1 MKAMIFSDLITSKN
15 AFVQL
20 LLISIVICGFL
31 AWGTGEVI
39 VGTAAMAT
47 MAPLMYLFS
56 IFAYDEMNG
65 WERFRMTL
73 PLTKHQ
79 VAYGRYVSMLIVSVV
94 SMLAA
99 WLISFAFVAIIQ
111 AWGGFGTSA
120 EFAAPESPLAIL
132 DCGIAGFVF
141 ILLLAAL
148 TLPLLMR
155 FGMNKATRLLPLLVV
170 VVVVLA
176 SVAIGNVSDGIDMMA
191 VRTFLNDHTVA
202 IAIGGCVMS
211 VVLYVVSA
219 FIAAH
224 LYQAREL

>member
-1 MKAMIFSDLITSKN
+1 
-15 AFVQL
+15 
-20 LLISIVICGFL
+20 
-31 AWGTGEVI
+31 
-39 VGTAAMAT
+39 
-47 MAPLMYLFS
+47 
-56 IFAYDEMNG
+56 
-65 WERFRMTL
+65 MTL

-79 VAYGRYVSMLIVSVV
+79 VAYGRYVSMLIASVV

-99 WLISFAFVAIIQ
+99 WLISFVFIAIIQ

-141 ILLLAAL
+141 ILLAAL

-170 VVVVLA
+170 VMVVLA
-176 SVAIGNVSDGIDMMA
+176 SVAIGNVSDGIDMVA

-202 IAIGGCVMS
+202 IAIGGCVVS

-219 FIAAH
+219 FIAAR

>member
-1 MKAMIFSDLITSKN
+1 M
-15 AFVQL
+15 QL

-99 WLISFAFVAIIQ
+99 WLHLVRIHCDHPGLGWFRHK
-111 AWGGFGTSA
+111 
-120 EFAAPESPLAIL
+120 
-132 DCGIAGFVF
+132 CG
-141 ILLLAAL
+141 
-148 TLPLLMR
+148 
-155 FGMNKATRLLPLLVV
+155 
-170 VVVVLA
+170 
-176 SVAIGNVSDGIDMMA
+176 
-191 VRTFLNDHTVA
+191 VR
-202 IAIGGCVMS
+202 GP
-211 VVLYVVSA
+211 
-219 FIAAH
+219 
-224 LYQAREL
+224 

>member
-73 PLTKHQ
+73 PLTP
-79 VAYGRYVSMLIVSVV
+79 
-94 SMLAA
+94 AA
-99 WLISFAFVAIIQ
+99 IPVITTYLGQ
-111 AWGGFGTSA
+111 K
-120 EFAAPESPLAIL
+120 L
-132 DCGIAGFVF
+132 
-141 ILLLAAL
+141 
-148 TLPLLMR
+148 
-155 FGMNKATRLLPLLVV
+155 
-170 VVVVLA
+170 
-176 SVAIGNVSDGIDMMA
+176 
-191 VRTFLNDHTVA
+191 
-202 IAIGGCVMS
+202 
-211 VVLYVVSA
+211 
-219 FIAAH
+219 
-224 LYQAREL
+224 

>member
-99 WLISFAFVAIIQ
+99 WLISFVFIAIIQ
-111 AWGGFGTSA
+111 AWGGLGTSA
-120 EFAAPESPLAIL
+120 EFAAPEPPLAVL

-141 ILLLAAL
+141 ILHEQSNTPFAASRGRGGRACERCDRK
-148 TLPLLMR
+148 R
-155 FGMNKATRLLPLLVV
+155 FRW
-170 VVVVLA
+170 
-176 SVAIGNVSDGIDMMA
+176 D
-191 VRTFLNDHTVA
+191 RH
-202 IAIGGCVMS
+202 GGR
-211 VVLYVVSA
+211 
-219 FIAAH
+219 AH
-224 LYQAREL
+224 LLE

>member
-99 WLISFAFVAIIQ
+99 WLISFVFIAIIQ

-132 DCGIAGFVF
+132 DWRHSRLC
-141 ILLLAAL
+141 LRLAACS
-148 TLPLLMR
+148 THSAASDAFWHEQGNTPFAASRGRGGRACERCDRKR
-155 FGMNKATRLLPLLVV
+155 FRWDRH
-170 VVVVLA
+170 
-176 SVAIGNVSDGIDMMA
+176 DG
-191 VRTFLNDHTVA
+191 R
-202 IAIGGCVMS
+202 
-211 VVLYVVSA
+211 
-219 FIAAH
+219 AH
-224 LYQAREL
+224 LLE

>member
-99 WLISFAFVAIIQ
+99 WLISFVFIAIIQ
-111 AWGGFGTSA
+111 AWGGLGTSA
-120 EFAAPESPLAIL
+120 EFAAPEPPLAVL

-170 VVVVLA
+170 VMVVLA
-176 SVAIGNVSDGIDMMA
+176 SVAIGNVSDGIDMVA

-202 IAIGGCVMS
+202 IAIGGCVGS

-219 FIAAH
+219 FIAAR

>member
-39 VGTAAMAT
+39 VGTGWQWAT

-79 VAYGRYVSMLIVSVV
+79 VAYGALHEHAHCFGGLDACG
-94 SMLAA
+94 LADLVRIHRDHSGLG
-99 WLISFAFVAIIQ
+99 WFRHK
-111 AWGGFGTSA
+111 
-120 EFAAPESPLAIL
+120 
-132 DCGIAGFVF
+132 CG
-141 ILLLAAL
+141 
-148 TLPLLMR
+148 
-155 FGMNKATRLLPLLVV
+155 
-170 VVVVLA
+170 
-176 SVAIGNVSDGIDMMA
+176 
-191 VRTFLNDHTVA
+191 VR
-202 IAIGGCVMS
+202 GP
-211 VVLYVVSA
+211 
-219 FIAAH
+219 
-224 LYQAREL
+224 

>member
-1 MKAMIFSDLITSKN
+1 
-15 AFVQL
+15 
-20 LLISIVICGFL
+20 
-31 AWGTGEVI
+31 
-39 VGTAAMAT
+39 
-47 MAPLMYLFS
+47 MYLFS

-99 WLISFAFVAIIQ
+99 WLISFVFIAIIQ

-170 VVVVLA
+170 VMVVLA
-176 SVAIGNVSDGIDMMA
+176 SVAIGNVSDGIDMVA

-202 IAIGGCVMS
+202 IAIGRGVSCPC
-211 VVLYVVSA
+211 VVSERFTPHA
-219 FIAAH
+219 LSGSRTAKCIEARGANGASRFLRAH
-224 LYQAREL
+224 MRRCARAIVL

>member
-99 WLISFAFVAIIQ
+99 WLISFVFIAIIQ
-111 AWGGFGTSA
+111 AWGGLGTSA

-170 VVVVLA
+170 VLA

-202 IAIGGCVMS
+202 IAIGGCVVS

-219 FIAAH
+219 FIAAR

>member
-1 MKAMIFSDLITSKN
+1 MGAL
-15 AFVQL
+15 
-20 LLISIVICGFL
+20 
-31 AWGTGEVI
+31 
-39 VGTAAMAT
+39 
-47 MAPLMYLFS
+47 P
-56 IFAYDEMNG
+56 YDV
-65 WERFRMTL
+65 
-73 PLTKHQ
+73 PLTKRQ
-79 VAYGRYVSMLIVSVV
+79 VAYGRYVSMLIVSVA

-99 WLISFAFVAIIQ
+99 WLISFVFLGIVQ
-111 AWGGFGTSA
+111 AWGGLGASA
-120 EFAAPESPLAIL
+120 EFATPESPLAVL

-141 ILLLAAL
+141 ILVLAAL

-176 SVAIGNVSDGIDMMA
+176 SVAIGNVLDGIDMVA

-202 IAIGGCVMS
+202 IAIGGCVVS

-219 FIAAH
+219 FIAAR

>member
-39 VGTAAMAT
+39 VGTAGNGNDGAFDVS
-47 MAPLMYLFS
+47 LLDLRLRR
-56 IFAYDEMNG
+56 DER

-99 WLISFAFVAIIQ
+99 WLISFVFIAIIQ
-111 AWGGFGTSA
+111 AWGGLGTSA
-120 EFAAPESPLAIL
+120 EFAAPEPPLAVL

-155 FGMNKATRLLPLLVV
+155 FGMNKATRLCRFLWSWWSCLRALR
-170 VVVVLA
+170 
-176 SVAIGNVSDGIDMMA
+176 SE
-191 VRTFLNDHTVA
+191 TFQMGRH
-202 IAIGGCVMS
+202 GGR
-211 VVLYVVSA
+211 
-219 FIAAH
+219 AH
-224 LYQAREL
+224 LLE

>member
-79 VAYGRYVSMLIVSVV
+79 VAYGRYMSMLIVSVV

-99 WLISFAFVAIIQ
+99 WLISFVFIAIIQ

-120 EFAAPESPLAIL
+120 EFAAPESPLAIPRL
-132 DCGIAGFVF
+132 RHSRLC
-141 ILLLAAL
+141 LHLAACS
-148 TLPLLMR
+148 THPAASDAFWHEQSNTPFAASRGRGGRACERCDRKR
-155 FGMNKATRLLPLLVV
+155 FRW
-170 VVVVLA
+170 
-176 SVAIGNVSDGIDMMA
+176 D
-191 VRTFLNDHTVA
+191 RH
-202 IAIGGCVMS
+202 GGR
-211 VVLYVVSA
+211 
-219 FIAAH
+219 AH
-224 LYQAREL
+224 LLE

>member
-1 MKAMIFSDLITSKN
+1 
-15 AFVQL
+15 
-20 LLISIVICGFL
+20 
-31 AWGTGEVI
+31 
-39 VGTAAMAT
+39 
-47 MAPLMYLFS
+47 MYLFS

-99 WLISFAFVAIIQ
+99 WLISFVFIAIIQ

-120 EFAAPESPLAIL
+120 EFAAPESPLAVL

-176 SVAIGNVSDGIDMMA
+176 SVAIGNVSDGIDMVA

-202 IAIGGCVMS
+202 IAIGGCVVS

-219 FIAAH
+219 FIAAR

>member
-73 PLTKHQ
+73 PLTKYQ

-99 WLISFAFVAIIQ
+99 WLISFVFIAIIQ

-132 DCGIAGFVF
+132 LTACSTHS
-141 ILLLAAL
+141 AASDAFWHEQGN
-148 TLPLLMR
+148 TP
-155 FGMNKATRLLPLLVV
+155 FA
-170 VVVVLA
+170 A
-176 SVAIGNVSDGIDMMA
+176 SRG
-191 VRTFLNDHTVA
+191 R
-202 IAIGGCVMS
+202 GGRACERCDRKH
-211 VVLYVVSA
+211 
-219 FIAAH
+219 FRWDRHGGRAH
-224 LYQAREL
+224 LLE

>member
-99 WLISFAFVAIIQ
+99 WLISFVFIAIIQ
-111 AWGGFGTSA
+111 AWGGLGTSA

-148 TLPLLMR
+148 T
-155 FGMNKATRLLPLLVV
+155 LPLLVV

-202 IAIGGCVMS
+202 IAIGGCVVS
-211 VVLYVVSA
+211 VALYVVSA
-219 FIAAH
+219 FIAAR

>member
-99 WLISFAFVAIIQ
+99 WLISFVFIAIIQ

-120 EFAAPESPLAIL
+120 EFAAPESPPRYPRLRHSWL
-132 DCGIAGFVF
+132 C
-141 ILLLAAL
+141 LHLAACS
-148 TLPLLMR
+148 THPAASDAFWHEQGNTPFAASRGRDGRACERCDRKR
-155 FGMNKATRLLPLLVV
+155 FRW
-170 VVVVLA
+170 
-176 SVAIGNVSDGIDMMA
+176 D
-191 VRTFLNDHTVA
+191 RH
-202 IAIGGCVMS
+202 GGR
-211 VVLYVVSA
+211 
-219 FIAAH
+219 AH
-224 LYQAREL
+224 LLE

>member
-79 VAYGRYVSMLIVSVV
+79 
-94 SMLAA
+94 
-99 WLISFAFVAIIQ
+99 
-111 AWGGFGTSA
+111 GGFGTSA

-202 IAIGGCVMS
+202 IAIGGCVVS
-211 VVLYVVSA
+211 VALYVVSA
-219 FIAAH
+219 FIAAR

>member
-73 PLTKHQ
+73 PLTKQQ

-99 WLISFAFVAIIQ
+99 WLISFVFIAIIQ

-120 EFAAPESPLAIL
+120 EFAAPESPLAVL

-155 FGMNKATRLLPLLVV
+155 FGMNKATRLLPLLV
-170 VVVVLA
+170 
-176 SVAIGNVSDGIDMMA
+176 AIGNVSDGIDMVA

-202 IAIGGCVMS
+202 IAIGGCVVS

-219 FIAAH
+219 FIAAR